1 MHYEFLF
8 AIISHTIIL
17 ECELEIFYMKQ
28 LVQKDT
34 YISPEDWEEFE
45 RGVSYFNNGQF
56 QHSFEAW
63 ELLWER
69 KDANDKKFL
78 RGLMELASACQ
89 YITKNQNISSVETN
103 LEKAQTKLG
112 KFLPEHFS
120 IPIEPLLKF
129 IEDYKKNKARG
140 NHNGERKSGITL
152 PQIEFHKQDNPDLLV
167 ELCEILQSPQFLEG
181 TKLFNGGFFW
191 EAHEEWQEVWR
202 EQVGEGKV
210 FVEAFVQMA
219 EAYSFVKLGKVNPAI
234 YLFEKSLKR
243 FGEYE
248 RIRCSVLL
256 CALVSD
262 IKNTLENLRASSGNG
277 KIHIKPARIQIADK
291 MKKND

>member
-1 MHYEFLF
+1 
-8 AIISHTIIL
+8 
-17 ECELEIFYMKQ
+17 MKQ
-28 LVQKDT
+28 SSQIDS

-56 QHSFEAW
+56 QHSYEAW

-69 KDANDKKFL
+69 KNTNDKKFL

-89 YITKNQNISSVETN
+89 YLTKNQNISSVETN
-103 LEKAQTKLG
+103 LEKAKAKLE

-120 IPIEPLLKF
+120 IPVEPLLKF
-129 IEDYKKNKARG
+129 IEDYKRNKVSS
-140 NHNGERKSGITL
+140 NHNGERKSGITI

-181 TKLFNGGFFW
+181 VKLFNGGFFW

-202 EQVGEGKV
+202 EQIGEGKI

-219 EAYSFVKLGKVNPAI
+219 EAYSFIKLGKVNPAI
-234 YLFEKSLKR
+234 YLFEKSIKR
-243 FGEYE
+243 FAEYE

-256 CALVSD
+256 CSLVAD
-262 IKNTLENLRASSGNG
+262 IKNTLVNLRESSGNG
-277 KIHIKPARIQIADK
+277 KIHIKPAKIQITGNVGKD
-291 MKKND
+291 N